1 MSRPLVAVV
10 PNFSEGRRRPVI
22 DAILEALQVPG
33 VLLVYR
39 QWDPDH
45 NRLDT
50 TLVGTP
56 EAVRRSALAGARV
69 AAELIDMDQHHGS
82 HPRMGAADVIPFM
95 PVQGI
100 TMDECIALA
109 REFAEELAGTLN
121 LPVYLYDRAALTPE
135 RASLADV
142 RKGEYEGLKAAV
154 AAGERLPDFGPH
166 HIGKA
171 GAVAVGARK
180 PLVAFNVYLAGG
192 DEAAAKEIARA
203 VRESSGG
210 LAAVRAI
217 GFEVPERGAVT
228 VSMNLVDYEVT
239 TPRRAF
245 EAVRAEAERR
255 GMTVIDSEIV
265 GLVPREA
272 LGPGDEADLRLEGFD
287 ANEQILEN
295 LVTRLEAAEG
305 TIGQKRVDEFLEALA
320 SSDPAPGGG
329 SAAAVAGAAGAAL
342 VAMVGRLTAGK
353 KGYEGVSARMDE
365 VVKLADEARAEF
377 LRLADTDADAFNQ
390 VVSAFRLPKD
400 SDDEK
405 ASRSQAIQAATILA
419 AEVPLDVAGACVRMM
434 ELAIE
439 VVGSGNTNAVS
450 DGAAGGHLLYAGTQ
464 AALANVAINVG
475 SIKDADASARLR
487 SAADALDAR
496 SRALV
501 DATSAEFRRRLE
513 GA

>member
-1 MSRPLVAVV
+1 MTRPLVAVV

-22 DAILEALQVPG
+22 DAIVEALQVPG
-33 VLLVYR
+33 ALLVYR

-50 TLVGTP
+50 TLVGP
-56 EAVRRSALAGARV
+56 PDAVRRSALAGARA
-69 AAELIDMDQHHGS
+69 AAELIDMDEHRGS

-100 TMDECIALA
+100 TMEECVALA
-109 REFAEELAGTLN
+109 RGFAEELAGTLN

-142 RKGEYEGLKAAV
+142 RRGEYEGLKAAV

-166 HIGKA
+166 RIGKA

-180 PLVAFNVYLAGG
+180 PLIAFNVYLAGG

-210 LAAVRAI
+210 LPAVRAI
-217 GFEVPERGAVT
+217 GFEVPERDAVT
-228 VSMNLVDYEVT
+228 VSMNLVDHEVT

-245 EAVRAEAERR
+245 EAVRAEAEQR
-255 GMTVIDSEIV
+255 GMTMIDSEIV
-265 GLVPREA
+265 GLVPQGA
-272 LGPGDEADLRLEGFD
+272 LGPGDVADLRMEGFD
-287 ANEQILEN
+287 ASEQILEN
-295 LVTRLEAAEG
+295 LVSRLEAAEG
-305 TIGQKRVDEFLEALA
+305 TIGPKRLDDFLAALA

-353 KGYEGVSARMDE
+353 KEYESVQARMNE
-365 VVKLADEARAEF
+365 VVRKADEARAEF
-377 LRLADTDADAFNQ
+377 LRFADRDADAFNQ
-390 VVSAFRLPKD
+390 VMAAFRLPKD
-400 SDDEK
+400 SDEEK
-405 ASRSQAIQAATILA
+405 ASRSHAIQRATVLA
-419 AEVPLDVAGACVRMM
+419 AEVPLEVAGGCVRLM
-434 ELAIE
+434 ELAVE
-439 VVGSGNTNAVS
+439 VVGSGNANAVS
-450 DGAAGGHLLYAGTQ
+450 DGAAAGHMLFAGTQ
-464 AALANVAINVG
+464 TALANVAINVG
-475 SIKDADASARLR
+475 SIRDAKVAGRLR
-487 SAADALDAR
+487 SEADALEAR

-501 DATSAEFRRRLE
+501 DAANAEFRRRLE
-513 GA
+513 EG